1 MEDCLNENNFFSYDN
16 VKYDNLSLNVKLNDI
31 ENKIFSL
38 FKEIIKENNLLSIEL
53 RVTGG
58 WVRDK
63 LLNFENNDIDIVISN
78 YSSFEFSKLIQKKI
92 QNIKI
97 ISTNIKQ
104 VYGNKIN
111 LVKLNIF
118 EQNIDLININNNPI
132 EDANKRDLTI
142 NSLFYNIIQNKIE
155 DFTNKGINDL
165 KNGILRTPLNPYFV
179 YSENPLCIIKLL
191 RFAEKYKFKI
201 DNTINEDILLNKE
214 EYKKNI
220 KEKRSNDKIFIEI
233 SKVFILSK
241 PYFVIYGLFKYNILE
256 SVLHIDKFK
265 NMKNGYCECDIIKLV
280 NLFIIGNFIFE
291 KYSNIFLNEIID
303 NEYKIIYY
311 SFLLIVIFN
320 EYKDECQVSL
330 SKIISQKILK
340 IQHKEKN
347 IYKLLSYF
355 NEFISLVS
363 SDNYNR
369 ISVGILIRNILG
381 NNISKMILSCI
392 SLEYINLFCEKNK
405 IINNIN
411 EEKCEILF
419 QKYNKLYNYGKNEN
433 LLNIDELK
441 PILSNKE
448 IILNYK
454 NIKGNMIN
462 KIILFLI
469 SKQIE
474 SYNKINKEDALL
486 LIDNYIKNNYSL

>member
-1 MEDCLNENNFFSYDN
+1 
-16 VKYDNLSLNVKLNDI
+16 
-31 ENKIFSL
+31 
-38 FKEIIKENNLLSIEL
+38 
-53 RVTGG
+53 
-58 WVRDK
+58 
-63 LLNFENNDIDIVISN
+63 
-78 YSSFEFSKLIQKKI
+78 
-92 QNIKI
+92 
-97 ISTNIKQ
+97 
-104 VYGNKIN
+104 
-111 LVKLNIF
+111 
-118 EQNIDLININNNPI
+118 
-132 EDANKRDLTI
+132 
-142 NSLFYNIIQNKIE
+142 
-155 DFTNKGINDL
+155 
-165 KNGILRTPLNPYFV
+165 
-179 YSENPLCIIKLL
+179 
-191 RFAEKYKFKI
+191 
-201 DNTINEDILLNKE
+201 
-214 EYKKNI
+214 
-220 KEKRSNDKIFIEI
+220 
-233 SKVFILSK
+233 
-241 PYFVIYGLFKYNILE
+241 
-256 SVLHIDKFK
+256 
-265 NMKNGYCECDIIKLV
+265 MKNGYCECDIIKLV

-363 SDNYNR
+363 NDNYNR